1 MWKLSLMPR
10 FLLVQPPGEHR
21 SAAVAAGV
29 AEAMLFWFE
38 PGVLVPFMTH

>member
-21 SAAVAAGV
+21 SAAGV